1 MLTQLRGFA
10 FTGRRGVCMQEF
22 EGRLLQL
29 VGDVLT
35 ALGKGELAADAPV
48 VRAAGA
54 ALAELRRAPS
64 TAPAPVPATVLGPGV
79 SAAVEQR
86 GGARAPRVATPVE
99 QVLGVAR
106 RMVRERL
113 TFAAACGAVAE
124 ELGTS
129 AQAVR
134 NAATRWLGASA
145 AEWQPLVIEGAQ
157 AGVVAL
163 ARRVAAKCPWLV
175 DRVCVEFGLPAD
187 ALSAV
192 TAGAGAR

>member
-1 MLTQLRGFA
+1 
-10 FTGRRGVCMQEF
+10 MQDF

-35 ALGKGELAADAPV
+35 ALGKGELSADAPV

-54 ALAELRRAPS
+54 ALAELRRTPS
-64 TAPAPVPATVLGPGV
+64 AAPAPVPASVSGHGV
-79 SAAVEQR
+79 ATAVEQR
-86 GGARAPRVATPVE
+86 GGTRAPRVATPVE

-113 TFAAACGAVAE
+113 TFAAACSAVAE

-163 ARRVAAKCPWLV
+163 ARRVAAKSPWLV
-175 DRVCVEFGLPAD
+175 DRVCVEFGLPPD
-187 ALSAV
+187 ALAAV
-192 TAGAGAR
+192 AATAGAGAGAGVR